1 MSRFIMSI
9 IYLGSGIFL
18 LVGDNIFNFPDFQKI
33 GLAIILISY
42 GSFRLYRSLKKMKE
56 EKDEENNN

>member
-18 LVGDNIFNFPDFQKI
+18 LVGNNIFNFSDFQKI
-33 GLAIILISY
+33 GLSIILITY
-42 GSFRLYRSLKKMKE
+42 GLFRFYRSLKIMKE
-56 EKDEENNN
+56 EKGEENNN